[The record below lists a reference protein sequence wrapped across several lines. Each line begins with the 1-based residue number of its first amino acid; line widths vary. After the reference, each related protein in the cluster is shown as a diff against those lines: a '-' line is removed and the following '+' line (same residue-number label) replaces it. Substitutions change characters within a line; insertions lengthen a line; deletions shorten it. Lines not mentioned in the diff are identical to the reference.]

1 MNTIEVSGR
10 PTDKD
15 IEWFIKNVGPRT
27 HWLPKSIG
35 GKGWRFEAGSTGR
48 GRHKPVKWYLT
59 LDDDKMLTYYLLV
72 K

>member
-35 GKGWRFEAGSTGR
+35 GKGWRFEAGPIDHIQWS
-48 GRHKPVKWYLT
+48 VKWYLT
-59 LDDDKMLTYYLLV
+59 LDDDKMLTYYLLTH
-72 K
+72 

>member
-35 GKGWRFEAGSTGR
+35 GKGWRFEAGPISHTQWS
-48 GRHKPVKWYLT
+48 VKWYLT